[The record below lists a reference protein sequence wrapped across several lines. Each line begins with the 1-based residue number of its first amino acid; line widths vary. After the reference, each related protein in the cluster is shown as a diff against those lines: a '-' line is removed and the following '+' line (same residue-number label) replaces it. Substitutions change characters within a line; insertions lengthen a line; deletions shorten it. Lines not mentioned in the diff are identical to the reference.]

1 MVLATCPINISEDL
15 ASKIVGKRL
24 VACVNVVKKVKS
36 FYWWQGNLENE
47 MEAILL
53 MKTRAD
59 LFHQLQEFFLSI
71 HPYDNPEIIALPIIK
86 GSSQY
91 LEWVKLETTR
101 EE

>member
-1 MVLATCPINISEDL
+1 E
-15 ASKIVGKRL
+15 
-24 VACVNVVKKVKS
+24 S

-59 LFHQLQEFFLSI
+59 LFHQLQEFILSV

-86 GSSQY
+86 GSSKY
-91 LEWVKLETTR
+91 LEWVKLETSR